1 MRTAPDIFEETT
13 DRSAVKFIEAARSF
27 DYLVPNLA
35 FISHFS
41 EENTFKFATAIT
53 GSFWC
58 PLLAL
63 MSPPLSI
70 GYAYNKAERN
80 VISSITADQ
89 KRPDETVF
97 ANLDFL
103 VFKAEHKDA
112 GPKLGKAREELKKKL
127 ISYNSMQ
134 YGHIRYLPVCAAA
147 GSYMEFGLIDLYDKG
162 YHAIASAVE
171 VSVPQH
177 RAQLFRQS
185 INILRYLRTIIPDI
199 PFNTSQPQYVIS
211 GKLDYRGD
219 FVLKQRTSMDTAPI
233 ELYAELT
240 KGITNACRVEILSRD
255 SKLLKISPIGVKINS
270 DALPS
275 LSELTCAV
283 LCILRCL
290 ADLHSK
296 GFVHRDL
303 RWSNIIRIY
312 ARRRDGNVTT
322 LTFYVID
329 FEFGSFVGT
338 ALDVPDHW
346 FAYRT

>member
-1 MRTAPDIFEETT
+1 M
-13 DRSAVKFIEAARSF
+13 
-27 DYLVPNLA
+27 
-35 FISHFS
+35 
-41 EENTFKFATAIT
+41 
-53 GSFWC
+53 
-58 PLLAL
+58 
-63 MSPPLSI
+63 
-70 GYAYNKAERN
+70 
-80 VISSITADQ
+80 
-89 KRPDETVF
+89 
-97 ANLDFL
+97 
-103 VFKAEHKDA
+103 
-112 GPKLGKAREELKKKL
+112 
-127 ISYNSMQ
+127 
-134 YGHIRYLPVCAAA
+134 
-147 GSYMEFGLIDLYDKG
+147 
-162 YHAIASAVE
+162 E
-171 VSVPQH
+171 VSVPQY

-233 ELYAELT
+233 ELYAALT
-240 KGITNACRVEILSRD
+240 QGITNACRVEILRRD
-255 SKLLKISPIGVKINS
+255 SKLLKISSIGVKINS

-275 LSELTCAV
+275 PSELTCAV

-312 ARRRDGNVTT
+312 ARREENVTT
-322 LTFYVID
+322 VTFYVID
-329 FEFGSFVGT
+329 FEFGCFVGT

>member
-1 MRTAPDIFEETT
+1 M
-13 DRSAVKFIEAARSF
+13 
-27 DYLVPNLA
+27 
-35 FISHFS
+35 
-41 EENTFKFATAIT
+41 
-53 GSFWC
+53 
-58 PLLAL
+58 
-63 MSPPLSI
+63 
-70 GYAYNKAERN
+70 
-80 VISSITADQ
+80 
-89 KRPDETVF
+89 
-97 ANLDFL
+97 
-103 VFKAEHKDA
+103 
-112 GPKLGKAREELKKKL
+112 
-127 ISYNSMQ
+127 
-134 YGHIRYLPVCAAA
+134 
-147 GSYMEFGLIDLYDKG
+147 
-162 YHAIASAVE
+162 E

-177 RAQLFRQS
+177 RARLFRQS

-199 PFNTSQPQYVIS
+199 PFNTSKPQYVIS

-219 FVLKQRTSMDTAPI
+219 FVLKQRTSMDTAPN

-312 ARRRDGNVTT
+312 ARRRDENVTTT

-329 FEFGSFVGT
+329 FEFGCFVGT